1 MTTICE
7 DRASATELLIILVS
21 LCSLALREH
30 NLTEWAGR
38 IFKADSQKFSVG
50 VNSLRVISRQA
61 GRDFKV
67 DSPKFSSRVVDIIF
81 IKIYRPINVLPA
93 ELWNYRNAM
102 TLPRYELFLKVFKTM
117 TWQTDRYTDWQIHR
131 WTEVVSVVSGGENGG
146 HEMRTSHGRIFILNR
161 DPLDHW
167 YQTAWKAKD

>member
-1 MTTICE
+1 MYYH
-7 DRASATELLIILVS
+7 ALLCILMYHVLILLLLLVS

-93 ELWNYRNAM
+93 VLWNYRNAM
-102 TLPRYELFLKVFKTM
+102 TFPRYELFLNVSRP
-117 TWQTDRYTDWQIHR
+117 WRDRQTDRQVHRRTDTQTDRCLPIMCR
-131 WTEVVSVVSGGENGG
+131 P
-146 HEMRTSHGRIFILNR
+146 IFWSKNV
-161 DPLDHW
+161 
-167 YQTAWKAKD
+167 